1 MRVADTVSCPIKRM
15 ASAGTTCQRNMEI
28 PDESVENAGSVDSYR
43 LPRLNGSVET
53 YFTIRQ
59 MQCGGRVGR
68 ISGAQRAGS
77 VGAGDQGAVEDGLQ
91 AAR

>member
-1 MRVADTVSCPIKRM
+1 MKLDED
-15 ASAGTTCQRNMEI
+15 AG
-28 PDESVENAGSVDSYR
+28 PVDSYR

-59 MQCGGRVGR
+59 MQCGGRVDR
-68 ISGAQRAGS
+68 DSGAQRTGL
-77 VGAGDQGAVEDGLQ
+77 VEAGDQGAVEDGLQ